1 MCPSEQSLPSS
12 ERKVISTRRVRADVN
27 LTLDILLSNVQ
38 TVACPTHGTNKS
50 LNVSDT
56 DGTVRRSVGQQTDRQ
71 FTVTS
76 PLQMA
81 PTDVSHWMAPS
92 DILSVK
98 KQPTDS
104 RPPPLDVSAPSTST
118 GSRSQLT
125 ITSPSLPV
133 SLSLKRRR
141 SERYDHLFRLMASN
155 TLSRIDFIKESLTHN
170 RFEAVN
176 ILLLQYA

>member
-1 MCPSEQSLPSS
+1 MDSPLLLNDFFFPALKVTQMCPSEQSLPSS

-125 ITSPSLPV
+125 ATSPSLPV
-133 SLSLKRRR
+133 SLSPDEETFRMLR
-141 SERYDHLFRLMASN
+141 SHVPPHGYR
-155 TLSRIDFIKESLTHN
+155 
-170 RFEAVN
+170 
-176 ILLLQYA
+176 